1 MVHSDGYARG
11 PVYAIIAAA
20 LFGVSTPLSKLL
32 LGDID
37 PVLFAALLYLGSG
50 VGLFLAGRIRRT
62 GNGVQKEARLDSAD
76 YPWLAG
82 AILAGGVIAPI
93 SLLYG
98 LQATPAAT
106 ASLLLNLEIVTTT
119 LIAYFIFAESVGH
132 RVLVAISVIT
142 VAGIVLSWNVSGQPG
157 FPLAASGIIL
167 ACIFW
172 GIDNNLTRKIA
183 GKDPIA
189 IATVK
194 GFGAGGVS
202 LGIALLTHAH
212 VPGFLVAAAAMG
224 IGFFTFGLSIVFF
237 ARSLR
242 DLGAARTSAYFAAA
256 PFIGSI
262 ISVVVFR
269 TMPDMQFLIA
279 LLLFLAGVL
288 LLVSE
293 RHTHS
298 HVHERMVHVHRHRHD
313 EHHMHAPPGEQDTE
327 HAHEHVHEPIDHEHP
342 HTPDIHHRHE
352 K

>member
-1 MVHSDGYARG
+1 MVRTDVNAKG
-11 PVYAIIAAA
+11 PVYAVIAAA

-50 VGLFLAGRIRRT
+50 VGLFLAGRIRRPE
-62 GNGVQKEARLDSAD
+62 NGVLKEARLDSRD
-76 YPWLAG
+76 YPWLTG

-93 SLLYG
+93 SLLFG

-119 LIAYFIFAESVGH
+119 LVAYFIFAEFVGR

-142 VAGIVLSWNVSGQPG
+142 VAGIVLSWNVSGHPG
-157 FPLAASGIIL
+157 FPLAAIGIIL

-183 GKDPIA
+183 GKDPLA

-194 GFGAGGVS
+194 GFGAGGIS
-202 LGIALLTHAH
+202 LVIAMLSHTH

-237 ARSLR
+237 TRSLR
-242 DLGAARTSAYFAAA
+242 DLGAARTSAYFTAA

-262 ISVVVFR
+262 VSVVVFR
-269 TMPDMQFLIA
+269 TIPDLQFLIA

-313 EHHMHAPPGEQDTE
+313 EHHMHAPHGEQDTE

>member
-1 MVHSDGYARG
+1 MVRTDVHAKG

-20 LFGVSTPLSKLL
+20 LFGVNTPLSKLL

-37 PVLFAALLYLGSG
+37 PILFAALLYLGSG
-50 VGLFLAGRIRRT
+50 MGLFLAGRIRHA
-62 GNGVQKEARLDSAD
+62 GHGVPKEAGLDPRD

-106 ASLLLNLEIVTTT
+106 ASLLLNFEIVTTT
-119 LIAYFIFAESVGH
+119 LIAYFVFAEFVGR
-132 RVLVAISVIT
+132 RVLVAISIIT
-142 VAGIVLSWNVSGQPG
+142 VAGIVLSWNVSGKPG
-157 FPLAASGIIL
+157 FPLAATGIIL

-183 GKDPIA
+183 GKDPLA

-202 LGIALLTHAH
+202 LVIAMLSHTA

-224 IGFFTFGLSIVFF
+224 VGFFTFGLSIVFF

-262 ISVVVFR
+262 VSVVLFR
-269 TMPDMQFLIA
+269 TIPDMQFLVA

-293 RHTHS
+293 RHTHG
-298 HVHERMVHVHRHRHD
+298 HAHERMVHVHRHMHD

-327 HAHEHVHEPIDHEHP
+327 HAHEHVHESIDHEHP
-342 HTPDIHHRHE
+342 HTPDIHHRDE